1 MFEEIKAMLADE
13 MSIDASEITE
23 DAEFVNNLGFNSL
36 ELADLVVLCE
46 EKYNIDID
54 EEKAHTLVP
63 VGDFVNY
70 LRELTGRE

>member
-54 EEKAHTLVP
+54 EERRIRL
-63 VGDFVNY
+63 
-70 LRELTGRE
+70 

>member
-1 MFEEIKAMLADE
+1 M
-13 MSIDASEITE
+13 
-23 DAEFVNNLGFNSL
+23 NNLGFNSL

-54 EEKAHTLVP
+54 EEKAHTLVT